1 MRRPFILATTIVA
14 AIALAGIIAATGGA
28 KPAPATRTIQL
39 TLVQTGGFDSP
50 GAPRPGFEHAFT
62 DRVTGDN
69 GITGHDVGLCTL
81 ITRSELLCHSQVILT
96 TGQLSFQG
104 ILHQHDHNTPGTIIG
119 GTGAYNGARGT
130 ARITDVNPTTAKVTI
145 NFVR

>member
-1 MRRPFILATTIVA
+1 MRRPFILATTIVRRSRSAESSPPPA
-14 AIALAGIIAATGGA
+14 APSQRPPHAGSSSPSCRPAA
-28 KPAPATRTIQL
+28 
-39 TLVQTGGFDSP
+39 FDSP

-69 GITGHDVGLCTL
+69 GVTGHDVGLCTL
-81 ITRSELLCHSQVILT
+81 ITSRELLCHSQVILT

-145 NFVR
+145 NLVR